1 MQLPVPLMEVTI
13 QRAATILRISP
24 STIRRQISEGALKA
38 QERRT
43 EQGLTWFVDLPEQG
57 GADLPVTSLVKADRH
72 QDQHGSGDESSGKL
86 VAGLRRQVRF
96 QTELLAAKDRQ
107 IRQLQVLL
115 QQATLA
121 SSGRFRWPFW
131 Q

>member
-1 MQLPVPLMEVTI
+1 MEVTV
-13 QRAATILRISP
+13 QEAATILRISP
-24 STIRRQISEGALKA
+24 STIRRQINEGALTA

-43 EQGLTWFVDLPEQG
+43 GKGSTWFVDLPDQRG
-57 GADLPVTSLVKADRH
+57 NALPVTSLAKHDGYREG
-72 QDQHGSGDESSGKL
+72 HGRREESSERL
-86 VAGLRRQVRF
+86 VDSLRKQVTF
-96 QTELLAAKDRQ
+96 QAELLAAKDRQ